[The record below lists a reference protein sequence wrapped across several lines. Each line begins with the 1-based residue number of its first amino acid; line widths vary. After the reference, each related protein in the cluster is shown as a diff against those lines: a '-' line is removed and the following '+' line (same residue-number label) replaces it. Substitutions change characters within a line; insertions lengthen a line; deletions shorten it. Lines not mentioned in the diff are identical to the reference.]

1 MSRGKENK
9 VMTQVVV
16 ERVSTQHSGADRFG
30 FAVAMLAAVFS
41 LIATFASAQEIPA
54 AAKAEAD
61 TVWQQRCTTC
71 HGAGGKGDGAAAAAL
86 VPKPRDLTLASWQSS
101 VTDDHI
107 RKTIVEGGQAV
118 GLSMLMVA
126 NPDLA
131 SKPDVVTALLAHVRG
146 LAAK

>member
-1 MSRGKENK
+1 
-9 VMTQVVV
+9 MTQFVV
-16 ERVSTQHSGADRFG
+16 EHRGADRFG

-71 HGAGGKGDGAAAAAL
+71 HGMGGKGDGAAAAAL
-86 VPKPRDLTLASWQSS
+86 TPKPRDFTLASWQSS
-101 VTDDHI
+101 VTDEHI

-131 SKPDVVTALLAHVRG
+131 AKPDVVTALVAHVRS